1 MSTWI
6 PLGFI
11 GLLGLYMVYLFLAE
25 RRESHALA
33 SAEAVAMPFA
43 GAAAAHAPSHHGH
56 GDSGH
61 HHDAPAHG
69 HDAHGHDAHG
79 HDAHGHDAHG
89 HEAHGHDAHGHDPH
103 GHDAHGHDAH
113 ADDHHAPAAAA
124 PAPVAQASAP
134 AFRKKRNLVW
144 QTAWVWLPLF
154 SGAGAEAYFGRYK
167 PVVDPLIDQ
176 AIQSVR
182 HLM

>member
-1 MSTWI
+1 MVPVDMMSTWI

-56 GDSGH
+56 GGSGHH
-61 HHDAPAHG
+61 HHDAPEHGHDTHG

-89 HEAHGHDAHGHDPH
+89 H
-103 GHDAHGHDAH
+103 DAH
-113 ADDHHAPAAAA
+113 AADHHAPAAAA
-124 PAPVAQASAP
+124 PAPVAQSSAP

-144 QTAWVWLPLF
+144 QTAWIWLPLF